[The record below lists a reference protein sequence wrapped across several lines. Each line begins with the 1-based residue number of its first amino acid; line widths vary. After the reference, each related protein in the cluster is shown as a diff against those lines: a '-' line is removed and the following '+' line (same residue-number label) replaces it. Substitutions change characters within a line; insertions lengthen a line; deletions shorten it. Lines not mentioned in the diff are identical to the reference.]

1 MKKQTPQGAAAPTTN
16 DVQPGGATE
25 PPGGWPPDEF
35 TGRAGRYVR
44 DPVTGVRRPA
54 EDAPVIEQPTPEA

>member
-1 MKKQTPQGAAAPTTN
+1 MKKQTTKAAAASAAGNLMP
-16 DVQPGGATE
+16 ASAAM
-25 PPGGWPPDEF
+25 PPGGWPRDEF

-54 EDAPVIEQPTPEA
+54 DEPVTEQPPPAA